1 MKEMGGVQSK
11 LNMLEALKEMNASI
25 EEICENTNSVV
36 GWKTKH
42 FMTWKWRQ
50 IVNENPTEGKLELK
64 NEGTLIGTSEE
75 ALPIEYR
82 RKKRVSGMK
91 TR

>member
-36 GWKTKH
+36 G
-42 FMTWKWRQ
+42 
-50 IVNENPTEGKLELK
+50 
-64 NEGTLIGTSEE
+64 
-75 ALPIEYR
+75 
-82 RKKRVSGMK
+82 
-91 TR
+91 